1 MLSTCNKATEHS
13 RFNNTVKWRTKKSL
27 DTWELCC
34 KCILTK
40 KLFDFNSNHG
50 CILLSTMY
58 SGWRYI
64 YILDFIYTID
74 QWFWKGKGG
83 SVCGE
88 HPGMSSARVLSAGM
102 KFRSSNK
109 SAGIFFVLFIH
120 SCVRFNHRGRLSS
133 DSSKQDR
140 CTKAT
145 KLQPLRIYVMMQ
157 FSAGQ
162 AQVEAFIWVSTSH
175 LNIVAEPRHSWQQP
189 HPAGQHAA
197 AHCTNCSEGS
207 TWKNL
212 KKKPK
217 ASPRPPNSWWPRSQS
232 DQACRIREGVR
243 SLEAPSHT
251 KNKVPTPQD
260 PPPAVLG
267 RWFQCQGWSVY
278 NSIYLLIRCSYVL
291 QLLLVATGWQGQ
303 LSQRIQAWFSCKS
316 VSLQLTLK

>member
-1 MLSTCNKATEHS
+1 M
-13 RFNNTVKWRTKKSL
+13 
-27 DTWELCC
+27 
-34 KCILTK
+34 
-40 KLFDFNSNHG
+40 
-50 CILLSTMY
+50 
-58 SGWRYI
+58 
-64 YILDFIYTID
+64 
-74 QWFWKGKGG
+74 
-83 SVCGE
+83 CGE

-140 CTKAT
+140 CTEAT

-212 KKKPK
+212 KK
-217 ASPRPPNSWWPRSQS
+217 SPRLRLGLQTLDGPDPNPTKHVGYEKES
-232 DQACRIREGVR
+232 DPWR
-243 SLEAPSHT
+243 
-251 KNKVPTPQD
+251 
-260 PPPAVLG
+260 PPATQKT
-267 RWFQCQGWSVY
+267 RS
-278 NSIYLLIRCSYVL
+278 RHHRTPHL
-291 QLLLVATGWQGQ
+291 Q
-303 LSQRIQAWFSCKS
+303 F
-316 VSLQLTLK
+316 